1 MSNVNNVKAFKNI
14 DGVKHLKNIFEL
26 TDLSYQ
32 VGDKKILKNINLNIE
47 QGKYITFVGPSGSGK
62 STLMRI
68 LASMISATSGEAL
81 FNGKKISSYEPTE
94 YRRRVS
100 YAFQQPTLFGKT
112 VKDNLEFPYIV
123 RGKEFDWEQVTKF
136 LNYVNL
142 DESYIDKSVNDVS
155 GGEKQRI
162 ALLRNLIFPPEV
174 LITDEVTTGLD
185 ADNKEI
191 VHNILNKFN
200 QDDGLT
206 ILRVTHDDS
215 EIEQATD
222 KELHY
227 HQSSDHE
234 FVE

>member
-1 MSNVNNVKAFKNI
+1 MKDNSMSSISDVKAFKNNY
-14 DGVKHLKNIFEL
+14 GVNDVDNIFEL
-26 TDLSYQ
+26 TNLSYQ
-32 VGDKKILKNINLNIE
+32 VGDKKILKNISLNIE
-47 QGKYITFVGPSGSGK
+47 QGKYITVVGPSGSGK

-112 VKDNLEFPYIV
+112 IKDNLEFPYIV
-123 RGKEFDWEQVTKF
+123 RGKEFDRDQVVKF

-142 DESYIDKSVNDVS
+142 DESYINKSVNDVS

-185 ADNKEI
+185 TENKEI
-191 VHNILNKFN
+191 VHSILNRFN

-215 EIEQATD
+215 EIEQAMD
-222 KELHY
+222 KITIKNGE
-227 HQSSDHE
+227 
-234 FVE
+234 VV

>member
-1 MSNVNNVKAFKNI
+1 MKDNHMSNVNNVKAFKNI

-47 QGKYITFVGPSGSGK
+47 RGKYITFVGPSGSGK

-123 RGKEFDWEQVTKF
+123 RGKEFDREQVTKF

-206 ILRVTHDDS
+206 VLRVTHDDS

-222 KELHY
+222 KVTVKNGE
-227 HQSSDHE
+227 
-234 FVE
+234 VM